1 MILEK
6 YNNFEFLKIKEGYF
20 FGESELL
27 FNKDQRT
34 NTIVATKNLELLV
47 LSKKDFY
54 DIFMSKFRNIGAD
67 IAGNGYIRNK
77 RVKKIKREAI
87 KFCK

>member
-1 MILEK
+1 LILEK

-20 FGESELL
+20 FGERELL